1 MLALVRLPLAAA
13 FAAAAMTLLGPALA
27 RAETSFPQEIRDPK
41 GTLTIYQPQPE
52 KLAGNLLSSR
62 AAVSFQRAGPSQPI
76 FGAIWFTSTIDS
88 REDGLTLLRDLRV
101 TKCHW
106 PDSTDEQE
114 AKVTAL
120 VEAAAARS
128 SLSVS
133 TERLSASLKTA
144 EREQRSL
151 AELKNDPPKIVFANQ
166 LAVLLAYDGAPK
178 WGDVEKST
186 YERAVNTPFLVMR
199 DKPSQTCYLSSGA
212 LWYSAKDPLGPWQSL
227 ASPPADL
234 VQMLPKDA
242 SQPQAPVPAKPPA
255 IVVSTV
261 PTELVV
267 SDGEPK
273 WKPVGDGALLFVENT
288 ETPWVRELA
297 TQQIYLLLSGRW
309 FRAATTAGPWTF
321 VRADKLPPSFKQIP
335 PASDIGG
342 VRVSVAGT
350 EEAEDAVLDAAI
362 PKTAAIKRADAKLE
376 VMYDGEPKFQKIP
389 GTSVSE
395 AVNTTTQV
403 LQIAS
408 KYYAVDNGVWF
419 VASSPKG
426 PWVVADSIPEEEIQ
440 KIPPSSPSYNTTYVQ
455 VYQST
460 PEYVYVGY
468 TPGYV
473 WSYPYYGVPVYGTGW
488 YYPPYA
494 SYYYPRPVTYGLH
507 VGYNP
512 WTGWNVGMSV
522 SYGFL
527 TVGFGFSGGYPPYR
541 AAYHHHGCC
550 GGHYG
555 GYPPRNNYYRGGNN
569 VNVNNFNIGNTV
581 NYGNRQQAA
590 NTLRT
595 NSSSS
600 NLRQSSVY
608 NRQQVQN
615 RSAEGAYRGGPR
627 AQPARG
633 PNNVVADRNGNVA
646 RQTPNGLETRSGNKW
661 ASPDRASSGSAP
673 RAQSNFD
680 GRGVQND
687 FHARERGAQ
696 REMQR
701 PSYSPSRGGGMRG
714 GGGRR

>member
-1 MLALVRLPLAAA
+1 MSLWGTALVRAQ
-13 FAAAAMTLLGPALA
+13 
-27 RAETSFPQEIRDPK
+27 TSFPQAIQDPK

-52 KLAGNLLSSR
+52 KLTGNVLSSR

-76 FGAIWFTSTIDS
+76 FGAIWFTSTIDT
-88 REDGLTLLRDLRV
+88 RNDGLTLLRDLRV

-106 PDSTDEQE
+106 PDSTEEQE

-120 VEAAAARS
+120 VEAAAANS
-128 SLSVS
+128 TLSVS

-166 LAVLLAYDGAPK
+166 LAVLLAYDGPPK
-178 WGDVEKST
+178 WGDVEKTS

-199 DKPSQTCYLSSGA
+199 DKTTRTCYLSSGA

-234 VQMLPKDA
+234 VQMLPKDT
-242 SQPQAPVPAKPPA
+242 SQAPAPAKPPA
-255 IVVSTV
+255 IVVATE

-288 ETPWVRELA
+288 ETPWIRELA
-297 TQQIYLLLSGRW
+297 TQQIYVLLSGRW

-321 VRADKLPPSFKQIP
+321 MRADKLPVSFKQIP

-376 VMYDGEPKFQKIP
+376 VVYDGEPKFQKIG
-389 GTSVSE
+389 GTNVSE
-395 AVNTTTQV
+395 AINTTTQV
-403 LQIAS
+403 LQIGS

-419 VASSPKG
+419 VASNPTG
-426 PWVVADSIPEEEIQ
+426 PWAVADSIPTEEIQ

-488 YYPPYA
+488 YYPPYP

-512 WTGWNVGMSV
+512 WTGWNAGMSV
-522 SYGFL
+522 SNGFL
-527 TVGFGFSGGYPPYR
+527 TVGFSFSGGYPPYR
-541 AAYHHHGCC
+541 AAYYRGGGCC
-550 GGHYG
+550 GGYYG
-555 GYPPRNNYYRGGNN
+555 GYPPRNNNYYRGGNN

-590 NTLRT
+590 ATVR
-595 NSSSS
+595 NSSNS
-600 NLRQSSVY
+600 NNPRQSSVY

-615 RSAEGAYRGGPR
+615 RNAEGAYRNTGPV
-627 AQPARG
+627 AKPARG
-633 PNNVVADRNGNVA
+633 PNNMVADRNGNVA
-646 RQTPNGLETRSGNKW
+646 RQTPNGLETRSGNQW
-661 ASPDRASSGSAP
+661 ASPGGASSGSSP
-673 RAQSNFD
+673 RTQNFD

-687 FHARERGAQ
+687 FQARERGAQ
-696 REMQR
+696 REMMHRQ
-701 PSYSPSRGGGMRG
+701 SSPSRGSMRG
-714 GGGRR
+714 GGGFRR